1 MRGRATRITLLTVT
15 IGLAGCSSGSGVS
28 SQSSKATT
36 EETTAAV
43 SVPSSSSEDVAPP
56 PPAGSAPGPAP
67 FEPGPFTW
75 DPYSDQVD
83 TATIEVP
90 VDYANP
96 DGDRFELFVARF
108 RALKQDERIG
118 SLLVNPGG
126 PGAGG
131 SDFAVLA
138 AQIFDQ
144 EILDHFDIIGWDP
157 RGTGE
162 SDPPIDC
169 IDDYDAYFTAVDT
182 TPSSAA
188 EHESLID
195 TAKSFARECIAK
207 NRAIIPFVGTNNSAR
222 DMDTIRRAL
231 DEDTISYFGF
241 SYGSELGAAWAT
253 MFPGTVRAAVLDGA
267 SDPNAPL
274 IESSLQQITG
284 FEQSVKTFLSRCSS
298 DDTCLFHNDGD
309 AQGAFERLMI
319 SLDRNPIEGAPGRP
333 KVNRDVATTAVV
345 QAMYHEQFWPSLEN
359 ALAAAQA
366 GDGSGLLALH
376 DSYYQR
382 SFDGT
387 HLNYLEA
394 FQVISCADTLDRQ
407 TVEEAD
413 AEEVR
418 FHEAAPTLVPADSAG
433 SYFCTFFPTA
443 TDPRVRITGSGA
455 GPIVVIGTTGDP
467 ATPFDSTVRMSDV
480 LEDGR
485 LVIVEA
491 DQHTG
496 YGANQCVIDAVN
508 RYLVDLE
515 APRDGLECGA

>member
-15 IGLAGCSSGSGVS
+15 IGLAGCSSDSGVT
-28 SQSSKATT
+28 SQSSKVTT
-36 EETTAAV
+36 TIT
-43 SVPSSSSEDVAPP
+43 SDTVPSDPSEEVAPP
-56 PPAGSAPGPAP
+56 PATSAPDLAP
-67 FEPGPFTW
+67 FDPGPFAW
-75 DPYSDQVD
+75 ESYSDQVD
-83 TATIEVP
+83 TSTITVP

-108 RALKQDERIG
+108 KALNQDERIG

-157 RGTGE
+157 RGTGQ
-162 SDPPIDC
+162 SAPPIDC
-169 IDDYDAYFTAVDT
+169 IDDYDTYFTSVDT
-182 TPSSAA
+182 TPTSAV
-188 EHESLID
+188 EHDALIE

-207 NRAIIPFVGTNNSAR
+207 NRTIIPFVGTNNSAR

-231 DEDTISYFGF
+231 GEDAISYFGF

-284 FEQSVKTFLSRCSS
+284 FENSVKTFLARCSA

-309 AQGAFERLMI
+309 PQGAFDRLLI
-319 SLDRNPIEGAPGRP
+319 SLDRNPIGGAPGRP

-387 HLNYLEA
+387 YLNYLEA
-394 FQVISCADTLDRQ
+394 FQVISCADTTDRQ

-413 AEEVR
+413 AAEVR
-418 FHEAAPTLVPADSAG
+418 FHEAAPTLVPADSVG
-433 SYFCTFFPTA
+433 SYFCTFFPPA
-443 TDPRVRITGSGA
+443 TDPRVAITGAGA

-467 ATPFDSTVRMSDV
+467 ATPLDSTRAMRDT
-480 LEDGR
+480 LDDGR
-485 LVIVEA
+485 LVVVTANE
-491 DQHTG
+491 HTG
-496 YGANQCVIDAVN
+496 YGVNQCVIDVVN
-508 RYLVDLE
+508 IYLIDLE
-515 APRDGLECGA
+515 PPEDDTQCP

>member
-1 MRGRATRITLLTVT
+1 MRGRATRITLLTVA
-15 IGLAGCSSGSGVS
+15 IGLAGCSSGSGVT

-36 EETTAAV
+36 TITSV
-43 SVPSSSSEDVAPP
+43 TVPSGPSEQVAPP
-56 PPAGSAPGPAP
+56 PPTSAPDLAP
-67 FEPGPFTW
+67 FEPDPFAW
-75 DPYSDQVD
+75 ESYSDQVD
-83 TATIEVP
+83 TSTIEVP

-108 RALKQDERIG
+108 RALKHDERIG

-169 IDDYDAYFTAVDT
+169 IDDYDTYFTAVDT

-222 DMDTIRRAL
+222 DIDTIRRAL
-231 DEDTISYFGF
+231 GEDTISYFGF

-267 SDPNAPL
+267 SDPNASQ
-274 IESSLQQITG
+274 IESGLQQITG
-284 FEQSVKTFLSRCSS
+284 FENAVKTFLSRCSS
-298 DDTCLFHNDGD
+298 DDTCLFHSDGD
-309 AQGAFERLMI
+309 AQGAFEQLMI
-319 SLDRNPIEGAPGRP
+319 SLDRTPIEGAPGRP

-345 QAMYHEQFWPSLEN
+345 QAMYHQQFWPSLEN
-359 ALAAAQA
+359 ALAAAAA

-387 HLNYLEA
+387 NLNYLEA
-394 FQVISCADTLDRQ
+394 FQVISCADSPERQ

-413 AEEVR
+413 AEEIR
-418 FHEAAPTLVPADSAG
+418 FHEAAPTLVPADSVG
-433 SYFCTFFPTA
+433 RYFCTFFPPP
-443 TDPRVRITGSGA
+443 TDPRVTITGAGA

-467 ATPFDSTVRMSDV
+467 ATPFDATVRMSDV

-485 LVIVEA
+485 LVIVVA

-496 YGANQCVIDAVN
+496 YGANRCVIDAVN
-508 RYLVDLE
+508 SYLVDLE
-515 APRDGLECGA
+515 PPRDGLECGA

>member
-1 MRGRATRITLLTVT
+1 MGGRATRITLLTVT
-15 IGLAGCSSGSGVS
+15 IGLAACSSDSGVS
-28 SQSSKATT
+28 SRSSKAVTT
-36 EETTAAV
+36 ITSV
-43 SVPSSSSEDVAPP
+43 SVPDSASEDVAPP
-56 PPAGSAPGPAP
+56 PPPASAPDLAP
-67 FEPGPFTW
+67 FEPDPFAW
-75 DPYSDQVD
+75 QAYSDQVD
-83 TATIEVP
+83 TSKIEVP
-90 VDYANP
+90 VDYTNP
-96 DGDRFELFVARF
+96 DGDRFELFVTRF
-108 RALKQDERIG
+108 RALNQDERIG

-126 PGAGG
+126 PGSGG

-144 EILDHFDIIGWDP
+144 EILEHFDIIGWDP

-169 IDDYDAYFTAVDT
+169 IDDYDAYFTAVDS

-188 EHESLID
+188 EREILIE
-195 TAKSFARECIAK
+195 TAKSFARECVAK
-207 NRAIIPFVGTNNSAR
+207 NRTILSFVGTNNSAR

-231 DEDTISYFGF
+231 GEDTISYFGF
-241 SYGSELGAAWAT
+241 SYGSELGAAWAS

-267 SDPNAPL
+267 SAPNEPL

-284 FEQSVKTFLSRCSS
+284 FELAVEKFLSRCST

-309 AQGAFERLMI
+309 ARGAFERLMT
-319 SLDRNPIEGAPGRP
+319 SLDQTPIEGAPGRP

-345 QAMYHEQFWPSLEN
+345 QAMYHKQFWPSLEN
-359 ALAAAQA
+359 SLAAAQA

-387 HLNYLEA
+387 YRNYLEA
-394 FQVISCADTLDRQ
+394 FQVISCADTPDRQ

-413 AEEVR
+413 AAQVR
-418 FHEAAPTLVPADSAG
+418 FHEAAPTLVPVDSVG
-433 SYFCTFFPTA
+433 SYFCTFFPPS
-443 TDPRVRITGSGA
+443 TDPMVTITGAGA

-496 YGANQCVIDAVN
+496 YGFNRCVIDAVN